1 MMMNRAAAIAG
12 VHKRTMTMKTTR
24 LQIRLAAAL
33 VGALGLTNAHA
44 ADTPPTS
51 SVRGR
56 PNILLIIADDMGY
69 SDIGCFGGDIKTP
82 NLDALAQR
90 GLRAT
95 SFSVGPTCSPTRSM
109 LLSGTDN
116 HIAGLGNMAEFLGPK
131 QKGKPGYE
139 GHLNN
144 RVVSLATVLR
154 DAGYHTYMAGKWHM
168 GEEPGNWPAA
178 RGFERDF
185 SLMQGGGSNWSD
197 MMYPNPAH
205 PHLTFTLNGKV
216 LEKLPDNHFSSE
228 AYANFI
234 MKSVDEHKD
243 DGTPFFAYLSFQAVH
258 SPFAV
263 PDDWLNKYQGQYDQG
278 YDALRASRLARMK
291 DMGIVGT
298 SAQPFP
304 RLPNIPAWDSLT
316 PEQQKLSAR
325 RMEIYAAMLANMDY
339 HIGRV
344 LDHLKEAGKLDNT
357 LVIFFSDNGAE
368 SIELTS
374 LVESA
379 FSPAAK
385 KWFLEHFDRR
395 PEHWGRK
402 GSVVD
407 YGPAWAQVGSAPF
420 RMFKGY
426 VSEGGIRAPLIIA
439 GPGVT
444 HAGDINA
451 SFLHVMDIAPT
462 LYELAGAEHPSR
474 RRGSKLAPLQ
484 GKSLVPLLTG
494 KSEAIRGGSDWI
506 GWELFG
512 NRAVRQGDWKILYL
526 LKPAGGSGDWQLFNL
541 HDDPAELHD
550 LSKNYP
556 DKRQALLAL
565 WDQYVTTN
573 GVILTG
579 DGLFAKGTKETPATA
594 EEE

>member
-1 MMMNRAAAIAG
+1 
-12 VHKRTMTMKTTR
+12 MKTTR
-24 LQIRLAAAL
+24 LQNLLAAAL
-33 VGALGLTNAHA
+33 VGTLALTSAHA
-44 ADTPPTS
+44 ADTPSTS

-69 SDIGCFGGDIKTP
+69 SDIGCFGGEIKTP

-168 GEEPGNWPAA
+168 GEEPGSWPAA

-197 MMYPNPAH
+197 MLYPNPAH

-234 MKSVDEHKD
+234 MKSVDENKD
-243 DGTPFFAYLSFQAVH
+243 DGKPFFAYLSFQAVH

-291 DMGIVGT
+291 DMGIVDK
-298 SAQPFP
+298 SARPFP
-304 RLPNIPAWDSLT
+304 RLPNIPAWESLT

-374 LVESA
+374 LIESV
-379 FSPAAK
+379 FSPEAK
-385 KWFLEHFDRR
+385 KWFLEHFDPR
-395 PEHWGRK
+395 PENWGRK

-407 YGPAWAQVGSAPF
+407 YGPAWAQAGSVPF

-444 HAGDINA
+444 RAGDINA

-474 RRGSKLAPLQ
+474 KRGSTLAPLQ

-494 KSEAIRGGSDWI
+494 KSDAIRGGSDWI

-526 LKPAGGSGDWQLFNL
+526 LKAAGGSGDWQLFNL

-550 LSKNYP
+550 LSKTQP

-565 WDQYVTTN
+565 WGEYVKTN

-579 DGLFAKGTKETPATA
+579 DGLFAKGRKETPATA